1 MLFSLGKKK
10 VLYTETSTWFSSLFP
25 YHFTLDMLLPSLR
38 PQIFPNT
45 VDTSFNVSLM
55 PLLPSFGKSP
65 WLVIVKTLSS
75 LSSGLGGFTP
85 ARGLRDGVGEGIRPK
100 PEHLEIECLVLGGRD
115 LSRPVSISRGTCWY
129 HWERATVSFVVLW
142 ARVEL
147 LLLVARLA
155 AVGDTLPGNEAN
167 REEKHHV
174 EKVRPIPGGS
184 ARALGSR
191 HTISAS
197 TPGVFA

>member
-1 MLFSLGKKK
+1 
-10 VLYTETSTWFSSLFP
+10 
-25 YHFTLDMLLPSLR
+25 MLLPSLR
-38 PQIFPNT
+38 PQVFPNT
-45 VDTSFNVSLM
+45 VDTSFNASLM

-85 ARGLRDGVGEGIRPK
+85 APGLRDGVGEGIRPK

-115 LSRPVSISRGTCWY
+115 LSRPVSISRGICWY
-129 HWERATVSFVVLW
+129 HWERATVSSVVLW

-155 AVGDTLPGNEAN
+155 AVGDTLPENEAN
-167 REEKHHV
+167 REEKITWRKWDQSPVAQPEH
-174 EKVRPIPGGS
+174 
-184 ARALGSR
+184 LGPV
-191 HTISAS
+191 
-197 TPGVFA
+197 TPFLHLLLEFSLRCWWIDLWLKLIWLGFC